1 MTSFANDDEGVTY
14 EVYAVRYAS
23 VERRSVDNFLVRDI
37 HDGPMALDFY
47 FWLLRGGGRTIMVDT
62 GFSACSAQ
70 ERERQFSLEPKVA
83 LDRLGVTP
91 DMVDDV
97 ILTHL
102 HYDHAGNVDAY
113 PNAIVH
119 LQEAEMHYA
128 TGRYMCFHA
137 LRHFFAVEDVASV
150 LRRVYAGKVQF
161 YDGQGQVRP
170 GVDVYR
176 VGGHTAGLQVVRVRT
191 VRGWIVLASD
201 AMHYYGN
208 YERDN
213 PFPGIFHVGEMLEG
227 YRQISALADTS
238 DHIVAGHDPLVGQMY
253 PPLSD
258 DGIGIFRLH
267 EAPKHINQD
276 TK

>member
-1 MTSFANDDEGVTY
+1 MMSQAGENDASY

-37 HDGPMALDFY
+37 HDGPMAMDFY
-47 FWLLRGGGRTIMVDT
+47 FWLIRGAGRTIMVDT
-62 GFSACSAQ
+62 GFSACSAR
-70 ERERQFSLEPKVA
+70 ERNRQFSLEPAAA
-83 LDRLGVTP
+83 LDRLDVSP
-91 DMVDDV
+91 DSVDDL

-113 PNAIVH
+113 PNATVH

-150 LRRVYAGKVQF
+150 LRRVYAGKTRF
-161 YDGQGQVRP
+161 HDGQGQIHP
-170 GVDVYR
+170 GVEVYR
-176 VGGHTAGLQVVRVRT
+176 VGGHTAGLQVIRVRT
-191 VRGWIVLASD
+191 KRGWIVLASD

-227 YRQISALADTS
+227 YRKISALADTP
-238 DHIVAGHDPLVGQMY
+238 DHIVAGHDPLVGQLY
-253 PPLSD
+253 PPLSED
-258 DGIGIFRLH
+258 ETGIFLLH
-267 EAPKHINQD
+267 EAPTHPNLESK
-276 TK
+276 